1 MKSIFVRDL
10 TEERDNPT
18 FDVVYQSAPG
28 EWRYSEDV
36 YYTEGEAISAAE
48 ILRAE
53 NNFPDWWEA
62 TAHLSGDGVRVICE
76 V

>member
-18 FDVVYQSAPG
+18 FDVVYEGNPG
-28 EWRYSEDV
+28 EWFYSDDV
-36 YYTEGEAISAAE
+36 YYTEEEAINAARM
-48 ILRAE
+48 LRAE
-53 NNFPDWWEA
+53 NSFPDWWDK

-76 V
+76 A